1 MKKRLLYAVIITLL
15 ICRIGRIHIYAEE
28 IDGSA
33 LSQDNTYDSS
43 NEIQN
48 IEAVMLKEDLN
59 IVFVVDHSGSMNQQD
74 SQRMIEPIL
83 EIFVDTMHEEN
94 IRVGYVAYNDT
105 IIAREAP
112 ISLQQK
118 SQRDALKQ
126 TMSNTDNNGET
137 DIGLGLQEAYHLMEG
152 YDGRKMIV
160 LISDGETDLALSNT
174 GRTESDSEQDIEEI
188 VQLCRAEGT
197 PIITIAFGGEY
208 DGEETELASISGR
221 TGGESYKAQAAEE
234 LVTILYD
241 LFHTNF
247 SYSVR
252 EVSTSVYDEGVQK
265 INCGTDGIPYD
276 ESTILLFS
284 DQEIEKANITS
295 NENEIELQ
303 NMGNY
308 ALAILPNSVEEFSI
322 GFETKQKQQMA
333 IFLIGRRSI
342 KPVMRLHGKI
352 YKNQET
358 EFQIQ
363 FMDANGN
370 LLEKPEYYE
379 GFQCQVEFRNLDDGT
394 KQPAELETTESGLAG
409 HVTFGSSG
417 KYSLYLTTGRNLE
430 NAYETLAIEV
440 LNIPP
445 DSKVG
450 RRVELSTFSGD
461 QTLCLDDYFEDAD
474 DDILSYEILDMPQ
487 DIASVSIEGN
497 YLHVSP
503 QRRGTGNIVLL
514 VSDGEGSI
522 IGQISVRV
530 RSWIEV
536 YPAVLLIAICLLL
549 FIIIKIY
556 WKKKKVANSSEIKEE
571 KNNCYFTGKL
581 NAYFTLL
588 PTDMEEI
595 PPLTFALHHIREGK
609 IVIGDMFKNYPELS
623 AFLELDYMAL
633 YPAENRKIIFY
644 HNSKASVMIG
654 NSIVCRKM
662 QYAITYGNVI
672 YITSQDGACELELH
686 YISTV

>member
-1 MKKRLLYAVIITLL
+1 MRKRVLCAIIITL
-15 ICRIGRIHIYAEE
+15 ITCYIGSIHTQAEE
-28 IDGSA
+28 NDGIAAPSI
-33 LSQDNTYDSS
+33 STTGSDERVQD
-43 NEIQN
+43 

-276 ESTILLFS
+276 EST
-284 DQEIEKANITS
+284 
-295 NENEIELQ
+295 
-303 NMGNY
+303 
-308 ALAILPNSVEEFSI
+308 
-322 GFETKQKQQMA
+322 GFT
-333 IFLIGRRSI
+333 
-342 KPVMRLHGKI
+342 
-352 YKNQET
+352 
-358 EFQIQ
+358 
-363 FMDANGN
+363 
-370 LLEKPEYYE
+370 
-379 GFQCQVEFRNLDDGT
+379 
-394 KQPAELETTESGLAG
+394 
-409 HVTFGSSG
+409 
-417 KYSLYLTTGRNLE
+417 
-430 NAYETLAIEV
+430 
-440 LNIPP
+440 
-445 DSKVG
+445 
-450 RRVELSTFSGD
+450 
-461 QTLCLDDYFEDAD
+461 AD
-474 DDILSYEILDMPQ
+474 DRADS
-487 DIASVSIEGN
+487 
-497 YLHVSP
+497 
-503 QRRGTGNIVLL
+503 
-514 VSDGEGSI
+514 
-522 IGQISVRV
+522 
-530 RSWIEV
+530 
-536 YPAVLLIAICLLL
+536 
-549 FIIIKIY
+549 
-556 WKKKKVANSSEIKEE
+556 
-571 KNNCYFTGKL
+571 
-581 NAYFTLL
+581 
-588 PTDMEEI
+588 
-595 PPLTFALHHIREGK
+595 
-609 IVIGDMFKNYPELS
+609 
-623 AFLELDYMAL
+623 
-633 YPAENRKIIFY
+633 
-644 HNSKASVMIG
+644 
-654 NSIVCRKM
+654 
-662 QYAITYGNVI
+662 
-672 YITSQDGACELELH
+672 
-686 YISTV
+686 